1 MRIFRLL
8 MLSLI
13 LFPLLVIVA
22 LSVLL
27 YLFFRRLP
35 EVETR
40 LHALSGDRPAPFLSI
55 GDWMK
60 RFFLGVIERLARS
73 FKLFSLKVHN
83 QLNVVAAH
91 AREARLRAAARMAER
106 RERRLSTALPDFS
119 SRGDSPSSVSSPL
132 HSEDVKESVSEK
144 RRWDKERTTAFH
156 SVSSFPE
163 KRESE
168 SPSPLRRWFGAK
180 GTAEKM
186 NSGSTP
192 SAVSSSEEPF
202 DSERGKEWKDEVSA
216 DDAPLVSEPIPP
228 ANMMR
233 DESMIRRR
241 AADISRRFGDAL
253 QKFQVERKPKISERE
268 DVPEITKKSQLEDIL
283 VERISMNPRDIEAYE
298 RLGDYYLE
306 QKNLTDA
313 KECYRQVLK
322 LSPAYRLVKIKIRRL
337 ERLLEKE
344 R

>member
-40 LHALSGDRPAPFLSI
+40 LRTLSGERPAPFLSI

-60 RFFLGVIERLARS
+60 RFFLGVVERLARS

-119 SRGDSPSSVSSPL
+119 SRGDSPSSASSPL
-132 HSEDVKESVSEK
+132 RSEGAKESAPEK
-144 RRWDKERTTAFH
+144 RNWDRERTTAFH

-168 SPSPLRRWFGAK
+168 SPSPLRRWFGVK
-180 GTAEKM
+180 GTAENM
-186 NSGSTP
+186 NLGSTP
-192 SAVSSSEEPF
+192 SAVSSQKEPF

-228 ANMMR
+228 TNVMR

-253 QKFQVERKPKISERE
+253 QKFQVERKPKISDRE